1 MPAISASAPGKIILV
16 GEHAVVYGRPAIA
29 IPVEQ
34 VRAKA
39 IVSANPKQA
48 PGTVFIQAP
57 NIGIETTLAELPV
70 EDPLAVAVNS
80 VFQTLNISRPPALTL
95 RVSAT
100 IPIAAGLGSG
110 TAISIAIIRAL
121 SAFLGKPFSDERVST
136 LAYEIEKIH
145 HGTPSG
151 IDNTVIT
158 YRQPIYFQ
166 RISEDHIEIKKISLP
181 QAFTIIIADTGIP
194 SPTSSTVGDVRQAW
208 LVQPE
213 HYESIFDKI
222 GTIVKEALCE
232 IQSGQVEK
240 LGKLMTAN
248 HQLLVDLGVSSP
260 ELDRLV
266 RASLEAGAWGAKL
279 SGGGRGGNII
289 ALASEEQASWITQG
303 LKSAG
308 ATHAITTLISE
319 SLHTNL

>member
-29 IPVEQ
+29 VPVEQ

-57 NIGIETTLAELPV
+57 NIGTETTLAELPV
-70 EDPLAVAVNS
+70 EDPLAVAVSS
-80 VFQTLNISRPPALTL
+80 VFQTLNISRPPALTV

-166 RISEDHIEIKKISLP
+166 RISEDHIEINKIPLP

-194 SPTSSTVGDVRQAW
+194 SPTSTTVCDVRQAW

-222 GTIVKEALCE
+222 GAIVKEAHCE

-260 ELDRLV
+260 KLDRLV
-266 RASLEAGAWGAKL
+266 QASLEAGAWGAKL

-289 ALASEEQASWITQG
+289 ALASEEQVSSIAQG

-308 ATHAITTLISE
+308 ATHVITTLVSE
-319 SLHTNL
+319 SRHINL